1 MSSESRF
8 RLRVLYRNSFRPPP
22 YRQGARRRHLRRLR
36 PSRWGGAEGGFK
48 APAKVRGAPR
58 RRRCGARN
66 VYIACAFSRMVRD
79 RCAAGSRVLAGCP
92 YCSITVVY
100 IPDDIMS
107 LYLRVKSVLYRMSQ
121 SPAGVRGGVATFES
135 AHVDQ
140 LLLTRPVIVVYTCRI
155 ARPVVPR
162 LGIQNTRLK
171 RQTQTAG
178 GAHAS
183 TRVEALKLAQVDV
196 LLRAQT

>member
-1 MSSESRF
+1 
-8 RLRVLYRNSFRPPP
+8 
-22 YRQGARRRHLRRLR
+22 
-36 PSRWGGAEGGFK
+36 
-48 APAKVRGAPR
+48 
-58 RRRCGARN
+58 
-66 VYIACAFSRMVRD
+66 
-79 RCAAGSRVLAGCP
+79 
-92 YCSITVVY
+92 
-100 IPDDIMS
+100 MS

-196 LLRAQT
+196 LLRAQTSIFLFKYSTYVSRQSSRRPELGVDE